1 MRGTRM
7 LAFIAAGL
15 VLAAP
20 ASTMAARQQE
30 SPDVLPLRFTANAM
44 ALGTAISGTARVEI
58 LLTRWSTPEEG
69 AALEGIFL
77 EQGQVAMVDALR
89 KMPEVGR
96 FRVGT
101 ELSYPLQFA
110 EAVKTE
116 DGWMVFIATDREI
129 GAYEAYYGART
140 LDYSLGLV
148 QLMLDDD
155 GNGEG
160 TVAPAVRLHFDRD
173 RNTLVIEDWDTRP
186 VRLRNVRFRE

>member
-1 MRGTRM
+1 MRRPTLCAVLLL
-7 LAFIAAGL
+7 LAFLIS
-15 VLAAP
+15 P
-20 ASTMAARQQE
+20 ASTMGAGQQANPE
-30 SPDVLPLRFTANAM
+30 VLPLRFTANAQ
-44 ALGTAISGTARVEI
+44 ALGAAISGMARVEI

-69 AALEGIFL
+69 ATLEGIFL
-77 EQGQVAMVDALR
+77 EQGQGAMVDALQ

-129 GAYEAYYGART
+129 GAYEAYYQART
-140 LDYSLGLV
+140 LDHSLGLV
-148 QLMLDDD
+148 QLMLDDE

-160 TVAPAVRLHFDRD
+160 TVAPAVKLIFNRD
-173 RNTLVIEDWDTRP
+173 ANTLVIEDWDTRP
-186 VRLRNVRFRE
+186 VRLRRVRIRE